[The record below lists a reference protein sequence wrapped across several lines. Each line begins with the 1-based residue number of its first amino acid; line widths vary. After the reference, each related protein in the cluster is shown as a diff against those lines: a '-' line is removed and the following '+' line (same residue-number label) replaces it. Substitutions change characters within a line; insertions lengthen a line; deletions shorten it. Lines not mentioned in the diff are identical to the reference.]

1 VIVIDYSQV
10 CIAALT
16 PFFDELGSNPSS
28 VENLGRHA
36 ILSKI
41 KAIRVQF
48 KEFGELVIACD
59 GKNYWRKDIHPNY
72 KGLRKKAREE
82 SNIPWPEIYRVMDMV
97 RVELAENSMYK
108 VIRHERAEA
117 DDIMAIL
124 TLHIANKR
132 LVEVGLE
139 QDYQRI
145 ILITSDGDM
154 KQLHITPNVYQYS
167 PMHAKYVRLDKGQ
180 SAKDFLRHKIIVGD
194 SGDCVP
200 NVFSDINCIFD
211 KIRQTPATAK
221 RVNPILESANLI
233 DGAPDDKIKARLE
246 QNEILVSFDKI
257 PQWLIDEI
265 IEMYDTKPKG
275 NRMTMFKYLAENKCR
290 LLMDEIQQF

>member
-1 VIVIDYSQV
+1 MLIIDYSQV
-10 CIAALT
+10 CIAALS
-16 PFFDELGSNPSS
+16 PFFDEMGSNPTS

-48 KEFGELVIACD
+48 KEYGEMIIACD
-59 GKNYWRKDIHPNY
+59 GKNYWRKDVHPHY

-97 RVELAENSMYK
+97 RNELAEHSMYK

-124 TLHIANKR
+124 TLHVANKR

-139 QDYQRI
+139 MDYQPVM
-145 ILITSDGDM
+145 LVTSDGDM
-154 KQLHITPNVYQYS
+154 KQLHATPNVKQYS
-167 PMHAKYVRLDKGQ
+167 PMHAKYVKLDKGE
-180 SAKDFLRHKIIVGD
+180 SAVDFLRHKIIVGD
-194 SGDCVP
+194 SSDGIP
-200 NVFSDINCIFD
+200 NAFSDINCLMD
-211 KIRQTPATAK
+211 KIRQTPATEK
-221 RVNPILESANLI
+221 RIKPLLESEILS
-233 DGAPDDKIKARLE
+233 DGTNDDKIKSRLE
-246 QNEILVSFDKI
+246 QNETLISFHKI

-265 IEMYDTKPKG
+265 IEAYDTKPNG
-275 NRMTMFKYLAENKCR
+275 TRMTLFKYLAENKCR
-290 LLMDEIQQF
+290 LLLDEIQQF